1 VAEGDS
7 QDRHHAPT
15 ERRLRQA
22 AEKGQVQRSADLP
35 KAAAIVMFTT
45 LVLGAA
51 AGLGS
56 HFEDIVAECL
66 AMPAGTNVGRAMQ
79 WSQDVIALL
88 APLLLLIGAL
98 TIGVSLF
105 SGGWIFSVEP
115 LAPNLSKLNPVSGLG
130 QMFSLT
136 HFTETLKSIVK
147 FIVIG
152 GVGATMIYL
161 RAPQFMALSAANGPS
176 GGLLFDLCLQVLGGI
191 CFAITVL
198 AAADVGLQYWLH
210 RKKLRMTDEE
220 VRNEMKDTVGNPH
233 VKRRQRQLARRMARS
248 RQMKRVPQA
257 SVVITNPTHFAVA
270 IRYRRGTDRSPV
282 LLAKGMGMM
291 AEEIIRMAREH
302 GVPVVEAPPLARAV
316 YRHVEPDD
324 HVPVA
329 LYRACA
335 EVLAYIWRMQ
345 QWRRTGGA
353 RPKPPDPRNMIIGP
367 EHYVP
372 EPRETD

>member
-1 VAEGDS
+1 MAEGDS
-7 QDRHHAPT
+7 QDKRHDPT

-45 LVLGAA
+45 LALAAAGGLGLRLQDIIAESLSLAGGTNLGAA
-51 AGLGS
+51 
-56 HFEDIVAECL
+56 
-66 AMPAGTNVGRAMQ
+66 MQ
-79 WSQDVIALL
+79 WPREVLALL

-98 TIGVSLF
+98 TIGSSLF

-115 LAPNLSKLNPVSGLG
+115 LMPDLSKLNPASGLG
-130 QMFSLT
+130 QMFSLN
-136 HFTETLKSIVK
+136 HLTETLKSIAK

-161 RAPQFMALSAANGPS
+161 RAPDFMALAAMNGPS
-176 GGLLFDLCLQVLGGI
+176 GGLLLSLCLQVLGGI
-191 CFAITVL
+191 CVAIMVL
-198 AAADVGLQYWLH
+198 AGADVGLQWWLH
-210 RKKLRMTDEE
+210 RRKLRMSDEE

-248 RQMKRVPQA
+248 RQMKRVPEA
-257 SVVITNPTHFAVA
+257 SVVVTNPTHFAVA
-270 IRYRRGTDRSPV
+270 IRYRRSADRAPM
-282 LLAKGMGMM
+282 LLAKGVGLM
-291 AEEIIRMAREH
+291 AEDIIRVAREH
-302 GVPVVEAPPLARAV
+302 GVPIVEAPPLARAM

-324 HVPVA
+324 FVPVA

-372 EPRETD
+372 EPLDY

>member
-1 VAEGDS
+1 MAEGDG
-7 QDRHHAPT
+7 QDKRHAPT

-45 LVLGAA
+45 LVIGAA

-56 HFEDIVAECL
+56 RFEDIIAESLSL
-66 AMPAGTNVGRAMQ
+66 AASSSLGPAMQ
-79 WSQDVIALL
+79 WARDAIALL
-88 APLLLLIGAL
+88 APLLLLVGAL
-98 TIGVSLF
+98 SLGASMF
-105 SGGWIFSVEP
+105 SGGWIFSIEP
-115 LAPNLSKLNPVSGLG
+115 LMPNLSKLNPASGLG
-130 QMFSLT
+130 QIFSLS
-136 HFTETLKSIVK
+136 HFTETLKAIVK
-147 FIVIG
+147 FLVIG
-152 GVGATMIYL
+152 GVGASMIYL
-161 RAPQFMALSAANGPS
+161 RAPDFMALSAMHGPS
-176 GGLLFDLCLQVLGGI
+176 GGLLFGLCLQVLGGI
-191 CFAITVL
+191 CVAITVL

-210 RKKLRMTDEE
+210 RNKLRMSDDEI
-220 VRNEMKDTVGNPH
+220 RNEMKDTVGNPH

-248 RQMKRVPQA
+248 RQMKRVPEA

-270 IRYRRGTDRSPV
+270 IRYRRGSDRSPL
-282 LLAKGMGMM
+282 LLAKGMGLM
-291 AEEIIRMAREH
+291 AEDIIRVAREH
-302 GVPVVEAPPLARAV
+302 GVPIVEAPPLARAV
-316 YRHVEPDD
+316 YRHVEPDE

-353 RPKPPDPRNMIIGP
+353 RPKPPDPRNMVIDP

-372 EPRETD
+372 EPLELG